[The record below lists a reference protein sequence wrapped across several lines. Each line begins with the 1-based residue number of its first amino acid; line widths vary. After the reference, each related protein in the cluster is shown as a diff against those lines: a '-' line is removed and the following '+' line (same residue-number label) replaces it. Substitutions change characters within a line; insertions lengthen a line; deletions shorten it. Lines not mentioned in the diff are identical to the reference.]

1 MKVYQSYR
9 DSKLE
14 WIGEIPKQWESIR
27 LKYIGLLFGGLS
39 GKSGKDFNN
48 DENESNK
55 PFIPFTNICNNTYIS
70 KDDLGKVNIL
80 DNDKQ
85 NKVERYD
92 LFFLMSSEDF
102 EGIGNTSV
110 LRDELGEVY
119 LNTFCRGFRITDREF
134 SSFFVNYLFKG
145 HSYSELLSIEGRG
158 FTRINLRSHK
168 INDFK
173 IFYPPHQE
181 QKQIVTFLDYKTQK
195 IDKLIKLTEQ
205 KNERL
210 KEQRIALINQCV
222 TKGLN
227 PNVEMKDS
235 GVEWIGEIPKDWDIS
250 KFKYISEI
258 VTGNTPP
265 KANEELHY
273 TDSKK
278 GFLWVKPT
286 SLNKGLNYVNESV
299 EHLTEEGKLA
309 TRVIPKDSTMI
320 CCIGNTIG
328 KHSISGQELSTNQQ
342 INSVIPNQT
351 RLHPYF
357 CLLYANVFTR
367 DLLKWANYV
376 TLPIF
381 TKSDLEDTSFLLP
394 PLEEQTAIV
403 ETIRS
408 ENRLFDSTIEKESQ
422 RIELLKE
429 YRQALISE
437 VVTGKIDVRG
447 L

>member
-181 QKQIVTFLDYKTQK
+181 QKQIVTFLDSKSQK
-195 IDKLIKLTEQ
+195 IDKLIELNEQ
-205 KNERL
+205 KIELL
-210 KEQRIALINQCV
+210 KVQRTALINQCV

-235 GVEWIGEIPKDWDIS
+235 GVEWIGEIPKHWSVGKLGYYSGVSRGSGYQFLTEVDEEYTDLKEKVVRISDFSEFHPIWCKYNERFKNYKIGEDNILVGGTGHYFGRSIFVDDRHVNLIHSYNILRLVIHNQFPKYIFYYLNTSIIREQMDIS
-250 KFKYISEI
+250 
-258 VTGNTPP
+258 VLG
-265 KANEELHY
+265 
-273 TDSKK
+273 
-278 GFLWVKPT
+278 
-286 SLNKGLNYVNESV
+286 
-299 EHLTEEGKLA
+299 
-309 TRVIPKDSTMI
+309 
-320 CCIGNTIG
+320 
-328 KHSISGQELSTNQQ
+328 SGQPFIDIDGLKSLILILPAQVEQVQ
-342 INSVIPNQT
+342 IVEY
-351 RLHPYF
+351 L
-357 CLLYANVFTR
+357 
-367 DLLKWANYV
+367 D
-376 TLPIF
+376 
-381 TKSDLEDTSFLLP
+381 
-394 PLEEQTAIV
+394 EQTQKI
-403 ETIRS
+403 
-408 ENRLFDSTIEKESQ
+408 DSTIGIESQ
-422 RIELLKE
+422 RIERLKE

-437 VVTGKIDVRG
+437 VVTGKIDVRDWDG
-447 L
+447 